1 MTPPQRA
8 EIELGLRRFVVEELL
23 EGPPGGEDPLRDGE
37 VDSLGVEQLIE
48 YVFEVWSIELR
59 DEEIVEENFESV
71 AALAALV
78 EARCKERAGDAG
90 HEFAVHDS

>member
-1 MTPPQRA
+1 MDARRRPGGGAVTPA
-8 EIELGLRRFVVEELL
+8 ERPKIEAALRRFIVEELL
-23 EGPPGGEDPLRDGE
+23 EGPYEGSDPLAEGE

-48 YVFEVWSIELR
+48 YVFEVWRVELD

-78 EARCKERAGDAG
+78 GSK
-90 HEFAVHDS
+90 